1 MVFGFSSF
9 RVCLEHS
16 RWFSG
21 FRVFEFVW
29 NAADGFRLRMVDWL
43 SAGCKS
49 GLRSHFVLT
58 EKAVSCTDR
67 QGERS
72 RMGGRFSL
80 FLTTGLIGDQ
90 HREMF
95 LTENQRGKGKEE
107 RLFPDGGKI
116 LSLIDVKYLP
126 ERKPRTGERMVAF
139 EMDSLGS
146 SLSSS
151 LLSFRKEERER
162 RVIDLEMDGRRVSS
176 LSVGSNESEGSGGTR
191 VGEISPEISI

>member
-1 MVFGFSSF
+1 M
-9 RVCLEHS
+9 
-16 RWFSG
+16 
-21 FRVFEFVW
+21 
-29 NAADGFRLRMVDWL
+29 
-43 SAGCKS
+43 
-49 GLRSHFVLT
+49 
-58 EKAVSCTDR
+58 
-67 QGERS
+67 
-72 RMGGRFSL
+72 

-95 LTENQRGKGKEE
+95 LTENQRGKEKEQ

-139 EMDSLGS
+139 EMDRGS

-151 LLSFRKEERER
+151 LLSFRKEVREGKR

-191 VGEISPEISI
+191 VGEIFPEISI

>member
-1 MVFGFSSF
+1 M
-9 RVCLEHS
+9 
-16 RWFSG
+16 
-21 FRVFEFVW
+21 
-29 NAADGFRLRMVDWL
+29 
-43 SAGCKS
+43 
-49 GLRSHFVLT
+49 
-58 EKAVSCTDR
+58 
-67 QGERS
+67 
-72 RMGGRFSL
+72 

-95 LTENQRGKGKEE
+95 LTENQRGKEKEQ

-116 LSLIDVKYLP
+116 LSLINVKYLP

-139 EMDSLGS
+139 EMDRGS

-151 LLSFRKEERER
+151 LLSFRKEERERKR

-191 VGEISPEISI
+191 VGEIFPEISI

>member
-1 MVFGFSSF
+1 
-9 RVCLEHS
+9 
-16 RWFSG
+16 
-21 FRVFEFVW
+21 
-29 NAADGFRLRMVDWL
+29 
-43 SAGCKS
+43 
-49 GLRSHFVLT
+49 
-58 EKAVSCTDR
+58 
-67 QGERS
+67 
-72 RMGGRFSL
+72 MGGRLSL

-95 LTENQRGKGKEE
+95 LTENQRGKEKEQ
-107 RLFPDGGKI
+107 RLFPDEGKI
-116 LSLIDVKYLP
+116 LSLIVMKYLP

-162 RVIDLEMDGRRVSS
+162 TRRVIDLEMDGRRVSS

-191 VGEISPEISI
+191 VGEIFPEISI

>member
-1 MVFGFSSF
+1 
-9 RVCLEHS
+9 
-16 RWFSG
+16 
-21 FRVFEFVW
+21 
-29 NAADGFRLRMVDWL
+29 
-43 SAGCKS
+43 
-49 GLRSHFVLT
+49 
-58 EKAVSCTDR
+58 
-67 QGERS
+67 
-72 RMGGRFSL
+72 MGGRFSL

-95 LTENQRGKGKEE
+95 LTENQRGKGKEQ
-107 RLFPDGGKI
+107 RLFPDGGQI
-116 LSLIDVKYLP
+116 LSLIVMKYLP

-139 EMDSLGS
+139 EMDRGS